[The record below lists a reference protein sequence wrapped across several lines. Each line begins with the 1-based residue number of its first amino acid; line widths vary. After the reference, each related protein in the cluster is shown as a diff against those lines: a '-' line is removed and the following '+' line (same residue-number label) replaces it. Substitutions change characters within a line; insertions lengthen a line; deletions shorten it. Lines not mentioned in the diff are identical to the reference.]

1 MACYELKS
9 GLENIKKFLKRV
21 LRLEIPIRTTAIKM
35 KHIVQEKKRY
45 RYAKVIFTS
54 VYKKKMTN
62 QIFHNDKTD
71 ESHIFIK
78 KSRSLKLSYHS
89 FL

>member
-21 LRLEIPIRTTAIKM
+21 LRLEIPIRTAAIKM

-54 VYKKKMTN
+54 VYKKKKKK
-62 QIFHNDKTD
+62 NDK
-71 ESHIFIK
+71 SNF
-78 KSRSLKLSYHS
+78 SQ
-89 FL
+89 